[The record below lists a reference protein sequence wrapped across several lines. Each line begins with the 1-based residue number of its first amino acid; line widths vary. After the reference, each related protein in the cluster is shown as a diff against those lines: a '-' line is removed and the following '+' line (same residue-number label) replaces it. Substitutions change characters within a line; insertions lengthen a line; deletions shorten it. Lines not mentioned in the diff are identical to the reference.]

1 MIDIAQLLR
10 PAAYD
15 HPVEVVHLVET
26 HISWVLLTGA
36 FAYKLKKP
44 VDFGFLDFS
53 TLAKRREYCEQ
64 ELHLNRRLAPA
75 LYLDVVAITERDG
88 QAVFVEAGAD
98 EDGADESEIIE
109 YAVKMRQ
116 FPQSAQLDNRLARG
130 ELTLAQMDAIADMV
144 ARFHREVAVAG
155 GDTRWGSPVQ
165 VYAPVEENFRQIRQ
179 RPSVGNHRALLD
191 ELESWSRSSFTR
203 LEAVF
208 EQRKQHGFIRECHG
222 DMHLRNMLWLDDEP
236 LAFDCIEFNPSL
248 RWIDVLSEVA
258 FLVMDLQDRE
268 QPALA
273 QRFLNHYLECTGDYA
288 GLSVLSFYLVYRA
301 MVRAKVD
308 AIRAA
313 QQGIDATEKA
323 GAEREHLS
331 YLRLAHAYTQ
341 LADVRLIITRGMSAS
356 GKSTVSQQL
365 MAFPGYIRIR
375 SDVERKRLFDID
387 RHARAGAGIE
397 AGIYSEKATRAT
409 YARLVE
415 LAAGVLAAGYSAI
428 IDAAFLQPW
437 QRQLFRQLA
446 TDSGVPYIILDVFAS
461 ADSLRERIRQ
471 RSGDVSD
478 ADLRV
483 LEHQLG
489 TTAPLDDNERD
500 HVVPVDTET
509 KLDINNL
516 YRIISD
522 WE

>member
-15 HPVEVVHLVET
+15 HPVEDVRLIET
-26 HISWVLLTGA
+26 HISWVFLTGVY
-36 FAYKLKKP
+36 AYKIKKP

-53 TLAKRREYCEQ
+53 TLEKRRDYCEQ
-64 ELHLNRRLAPA
+64 ELRLNRRLAPA
-75 LYLDVVAITERDG
+75 LYVDVVAITERDG
-88 QAVFVEAGAD
+88 QAVFAD
-98 EDGADESEIIE
+98 SVRNDSEIIE
-109 YAVKMRQ
+109 YAVRMCQ
-116 FPQSAQLDNRLARG
+116 FPQSAQLDNMLAAG
-130 ELTLAQMDAIADMV
+130 ELDPARMDAIADMV
-144 ARFHREVAVAG
+144 ARFHREVAVATA
-155 GDTRWGSPVQ
+155 DTRWGSPAQ

-179 RPSVGNHRALLD
+179 RPGAGDHRALLD
-191 ELESWSRSSFTR
+191 ELEDWSRTNFDR
-203 LEAVF
+203 LHAVF

-222 DMHLRNMLWLDDEP
+222 DMHLRNMLWLDGEP
-236 LAFDCIEFNPSL
+236 LAFDCIEFNPGL

-273 QRFLNHYLECTGDYA
+273 QRYLNHYLENTGDYA
-288 GLSVLSFYLVYRA
+288 GLPVLPFYLVYRA

-313 QQGIDATEKA
+313 QQGIDVNEKA

-331 YLRLAHAYTQ
+331 YLRLAHGYTQ
-341 LADVRLIITRGMSAS
+341 RAEARVIITRGLSAS

-365 MAFPGYIRIR
+365 MAYPGFIRIR

-387 RHARAGAGIE
+387 RHMHAGDGIE
-397 AGIYSEKATRAT
+397 SGIYSEDATHTT
-409 YARLVE
+409 YVRLAE
-415 LAAGVLAAGYSAI
+415 LAAAVLAAGFSVI
-428 IDAAFLQPW
+428 IDAAFLQAW
-437 QRQLFRQLA
+437 QRQSFRQLA
-446 TDSGVPYIILDVFAS
+446 ADSDVPYIILDVFAS

-483 LEHQLG
+483 LEHQLEN
-489 TTAPLDDNERD
+489 TAPLEDSERD
-500 HVVPVDTET
+500 HIVPVDTET
-509 KLDINNL
+509 KLDINNM

-522 WE
+522 WK